1 MAQNYDARDFATFRN
16 TENFDEAQSAFL
28 ARQLTYIRGQVM
40 QVKKATL
47 NAFNVFP
54 VQTDIPS
61 GAETAIQRVYD
72 SIGTA
77 EIISNWGDDLP
88 RVDILAQENAVS
100 VKMVGDSYGFNIR
113 EVQNAAYAGLDLSAA
128 KGRAAK
134 YAIDAKLNQIAWYG
148 DKAHH
153 IIGFL
158 DNPNISEYTLK
169 NDGTGSST
177 ALKDKTEEQVFR
189 DLNGLLETIADAT
202 NQQEQANTLLLA
214 PAAYT
219 FLAEKRLGDTQ
230 TTYLNFFKSIHP
242 ELSSIRKVPELKGAG
257 EGGKDLMVAGF
268 FDPAYVKFEIPIRLD
283 QRPAQYRNLEYII
296 PCIASTAGVTVIMP
310 FAFAKAVG
318 A

>member
-1 MAQNYDARDFATFRN
+1 MAQNYDARDFATFKTN
-16 TENFDEAQSAFL
+16 ENFDDAQSAFL
-28 ARQLTYIRGQVM
+28 ARQLTYIRGQVL

-61 GAETAIQRVYD
+61 GAETAVQRVYD

-100 VKMVGDSYGFNIR
+100 VKMVGDAYGFNIR
-113 EVQNAAYAGLDLSAA
+113 EVQNAAYAGLNLSDA

-134 YAIDAKLNQIAWYG
+134 YAIDAKLNQIAWHG
-148 DKAHH
+148 DKAHK

-158 DNPNISEYTLK
+158 DNPNIGEYTLK

-189 DLNGLLETIADAT
+189 DLNGLLETIEDAT

-219 FLAEKRLGDTQ
+219 FLAEKRLGDTT

-242 ELSSIRKVPELKGAG
+242 ELSRILKVPELKGAG
-257 EGGKDLMVAGF
+257 AGGKDLMVAGF
-268 FDPAYVKFEIPIRLD
+268 FDPSYIKFEIPIRLD
-283 QRPAQYRNLEYII
+283 QRPAQYRNLEYIV
-296 PCIASTAGVTVIMP
+296 PCIASTAGVTVTMP